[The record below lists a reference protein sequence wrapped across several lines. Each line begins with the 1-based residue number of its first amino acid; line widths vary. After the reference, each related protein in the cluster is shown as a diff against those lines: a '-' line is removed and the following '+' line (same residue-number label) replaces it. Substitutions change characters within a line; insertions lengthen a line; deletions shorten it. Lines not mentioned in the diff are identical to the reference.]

1 MNILSI
7 GAHPDDIELGCG
19 GTLIKAAREGHRV
32 FMYVLTRGGASGDPA
47 ERTAELIASAN
58 FIGAEKMWIDNFEDT
73 KITVSNK
80 LINHLEYFIHKVNP
94 DIIFTHSAQD
104 YHHDH
109 RAIAEA
115 TMEAGRFSQNVLAYE
130 VPVTKSFNPQVYYDI
145 SDVIDDKISL
155 VKLFWSQRNKLF
167 THTNAVRG
175 MAEYRTIQ
183 SRLSTALSAVESFEV
198 AKMCLGKNFEPF
210 KLPQQ
215 PLPKATIQNVDLA
228 EILEHSAA
236 KPLVAAIKKPP
247 AVATASTPKG
257 AMTFEEEEYNGS
269 GNSAGS
275 GSGGGGG
282 SSIFSSRLGSGD
294 GGDGNGSG
302 ASASAISE

>member
-32 FMYVLTRGGASGDPA
+32 YMYVLTRGGASGDPV
-47 ERTAELIASAN
+47 ERAAELINSAD
-58 FIGAEKMWIDNFEDT
+58 FIGAEKLWIDNFEDT

-80 LINHLEYFIHKVNP
+80 LINHLEYFIHKVDP

-115 TMEAGRFSQNVLAYE
+115 TEEASRFSQNVLAYE
-130 VPVTKSFNPQVYYDI
+130 VPITKNFNPQVYYDI
-145 SDVIDDKISL
+145 SDVIEDKVNL

-167 THTNAVRG
+167 TRTNAVRG
-175 MAEYRTIQ
+175 LAEYRTFQ

-198 AKMCLGKNFEPF
+198 VKMCLGKDFEPV

-215 PLPKATIQNVDLA
+215 PLPKATIQSVELA
-228 EILEHSAA
+228 DIIEHSGKASSM
-236 KPLVAAIKKPP
+236 KKP
-247 AVATASTPKG
+247 AVATASTREG
-257 AMTFEEEEYNGS
+257 TMALEEEYGGS
-269 GNSAGS
+269 NNSSLFAKALGG
-275 GSGGGGG
+275 GSGGNSG
-282 SSIFSSRLGSGD
+282 SSRQD
-294 GGDGNGSG
+294 
-302 ASASAISE
+302 